1 MIPFMLG
8 KNYPGQDCAL
18 AAALEVLGER
28 WTLLIIRD
36 AFFGVRRF
44 EDFVE
49 HLDIPR
55 AVLSDRLR
63 TLVAH
68 GVLARD
74 RDGSAGRHY
83 TYTLT
88 AAGQELWPALYALMT
103 WGSRHCHPSTRRYT
117 HSECGIQLDMGG
129 RCPHCDVVP
138 KPNDIV
144 IAVGPRKQKV
154 RNDPVSI
161 AMRRPHRLLEPLDT
175 AAVREIRAM
184 QRQ

>member
-1 MIPFMLG
+1 MLG

-63 TLVAH
+63 KLVAH

-74 RDGSAGRHY
+74 RDGSAGA
-83 TYTLT
+83 TPT
-88 AAGQELWPALYALMT
+88 ASARPSWIRVADVRTAT
-103 WGSRHCHPSTRRYT
+103 WC
-117 HSECGIQLDMGG
+117 
-129 RCPHCDVVP
+129 
-138 KPNDIV
+138 
-144 IAVGPRKQKV
+144 
-154 RNDPVSI
+154 RNPTTS
-161 AMRRPHRLLEPLDT
+161 
-175 AAVREIRAM
+175 
-184 QRQ
+184 